1 MINIIWIITCI
12 LLSSSSVYLVNELLD
27 EDKRV
32 TPWPLLVFGLSLI
45 LIIVLQP
52 YIK

>member
-27 EDKRV
+27 EDKRI

-45 LIIVLQP
+45 LMIALQP

>member
-1 MINIIWIITCI
+1 MINIIWIITCV
-12 LLSSSSVYLVNELLD
+12 LLSSSSVYLFDELLD

-32 TPWPLLVFGLSLI
+32 TPWPLIIFILSLFT
-45 LIIVLQP
+45 IISLQP